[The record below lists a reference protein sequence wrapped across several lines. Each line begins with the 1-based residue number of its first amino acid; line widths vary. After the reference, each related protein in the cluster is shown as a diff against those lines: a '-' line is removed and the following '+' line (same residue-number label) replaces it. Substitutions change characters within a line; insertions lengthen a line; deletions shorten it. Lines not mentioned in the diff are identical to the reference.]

1 MYQRRKFNEEDQML
15 SADICAKLEEVETI
29 IMRLPPSGNRSLA
42 LTHLEDVM
50 LRANLAIADS
60 AALREEEH

>member
-1 MYQRRKFNEEDQML
+1 MYQRRKFNEADQML
-15 SADICAKLEEVETI
+15 SADIRAKLEEAEDI
-29 IMRLPPSGNRSLA
+29 LMQLPASRNRSLA

-60 AALREEEH
+60 AALREEEN